1 MTDRFIIGKITGAH
15 GVRGEVKVFP
25 ITDNVRHFKKLKK
38 VALTDYDG
46 NIKEE
51 KHIKEVRFDRGNVL
65 MTFEGVADR
74 DKAEILKGS
83 FISIDR
89 SDASP
94 IGKDEFYIADMI
106 GLIVIDDERGELG
119 IVNEVYETGAN
130 FIVSVKRKGKKDL
143 QIPFLKDVCYDV
155 DIEGKTM
162 KVKLP
167 EGLYEIYETKK
178 K

>member
-38 VALTDYDG
+38 VAITDYDG
-46 NIKEE
+46 NIKNEYD
-51 KHIKEVRFDRGNVL
+51 ISSVRFDRGNVL
-65 MTFEGVADR
+65 VFFEGIDDR
-74 DKAEILKGS
+74 DKAENLKGS
-83 FISIDR
+83 FISIER
-89 SDASP
+89 KDASP
-94 IGKDEFYIADMI
+94 IGKDEFYIADLM
-106 GLIVIDDERGELG
+106 GLTVVDDEKGELG
-119 IVNEVYETGAN
+119 IVSEVYETGAN

-143 QIPFLKDVCYDV
+143 QIPFLKDVCYEV
-155 DIEGKTM
+155 DIEGSIM
-162 KVKLP
+162 KVRLP

>member
-38 VALTDYDG
+38 VGLADNEG
-46 NIKEE
+46 NIK
-51 KHIKEVRFDRGNVL
+51 KEMDISAVRFDRGNVL
-65 MTFEGVADR
+65 ISFDGIDDR
-74 DKAEILKGS
+74 DKAELLKGS

-89 SDASP
+89 KDASP
-94 IGKDEFYIADMI
+94 ISKDEFYIADMI
-106 GLIVIDDERGELG
+106 GLTVIDDERGELG

-143 QIPFLKDVCYDV
+143 QIPFLKDVCYEV
-155 DIEGKTM
+155 DIEGRKM
-162 KVKLP
+162 LVRLP